1 MKIKLKKY
9 KIVKST
15 NDVAIKLIKK
25 NVVDPT
31 LIISNKQTSGRGRV
45 GKKWDSKEGNLFMT
59 IFFKLDQNKINFKQF
74 AVLNAFLLRQ
84 LISKN
89 TSKNIMIKW
98 PNDLLYQGLK
108 FCGIL
113 QEVIKFNQFDYLLIG
128 IGLNTNITPKNK
140 NFKSTCLKNI
150 TNKRVDNQKI
160 VKNILTVYEKFLN
173 QTQRMSF
180 SEIRRKY
187 K

>member
-150 TNKRVDNQKI
+150 TNKRVNNQKI
-160 VKNILTVYEKFLN
+160 IKNILTAYEKFLN

-180 SEIRRKY
+180 SEIKRKY

>member
-31 LIISNKQTSGRGRV
+31 LIISNKQTAGRGRV
-45 GKKWDSKEGNLFMT
+45 GKKWVSKEGNLFMT

-74 AVLNAFLLRQ
+74 AVLNAFLLRK

-150 TNKRVDNQKI
+150 TNKRVNNQKI
-160 VKNILTVYEKFLN
+160 IKNILTVYEKFLN

-180 SEIRRKY
+180 SEIKRKY

>member
-25 NVVDPT
+25 NIVDPT
-31 LIISNKQTSGRGRV
+31 LIISNKQTAGRGRV

-74 AVLNAFLLRQ
+74 AVLNAFLLRK

-113 QEVIKFNQFDYLLIG
+113 QEVIKFNQFDYLLVGIG
-128 IGLNTNITPKNK
+128 INTNKASQNK
-140 NFKSTCLKNI
+140 DFQSTCLKNI
-150 TNKRVDNQKI
+150 VNKKISNQVILKNLSTGEQQKI
-160 VKNILTVYEKFLN
+160 QKTDLLEKIK
-173 QTQRMSF
+173 F
-180 SEIRRKY
+180 SI
-187 K
+187 

>member
-25 NVVDPT
+25 NAVNPT
-31 LIISNKQTSGRGRV
+31 LVTSIKQTEGRGRV
-45 GKKWDSKEGNLFMT
+45 GKKWISREGNLFMT

-74 AVLNAFLLRQ
+74 AILNAFLLKK
-84 LISKN
+84 LISKK
-89 TSKNIMIKW
+89 TSKNISIKW
-98 PNDLLYQGLK
+98 PNDLLYKGLK

-128 IGLNTNITPKNK
+128 IGLNTNIAPKNK
-140 NFKSTCLKNI
+140 SFQSTCLKNI
-150 TNKRVDNQKI
+150 INKRVNNQKI
-160 VKNILTVYEKFLN
+160 LKNILMVYGKFLN
-173 QTQRMSF
+173 QTKKMSF
-180 SEIRRKY
+180 SEIKRKY

>member
-31 LIISNKQTSGRGRV
+31 LIISNKQTAGRGRV
-45 GKKWDSKEGNLFMT
+45 GKKWISKEGNLFMT
-59 IFFKLDQNKINFKQF
+59 IFFKLEQNKINFKQF

-160 VKNILTVYEKFLN
+160 VK
-173 QTQRMSF
+173 
-180 SEIRRKY
+180 KY
-187 K
+187 

>member
-31 LIISNKQTSGRGRV
+31 IIISNKQTAGRGRI
-45 GKKWDSKEGNLFMT
+45 GKKWISKEGNLFMT

-150 TNKRVDNQKI
+150 TNKRVNNQKI
-160 VKNILTVYEKFLN
+160 IKNILTAYEKFLN

-180 SEIRRKY
+180 SEIKRKY